1 MRNDII
7 ATSAQLQ
14 TKRETMDIRKELLS
28 LLADTLNL
36 GNRTASFQDDTPLLG
51 ALPEMDSMGVVAIIT
66 AFEDRLGFSV
76 DDDEIDGSVF
86 QTFGTLLE
94 FVSNKLKK

>member
-1 MRNDII
+1 
-7 ATSAQLQ
+7 
-14 TKRETMDIRKELLS
+14 MDIRNELLS
-28 LLADTLNL
+28 LLDETLNL
-36 GNRTASFQDDTPLLG
+36 DGRTSTFQDTTPLLG

-76 DDDEIDGSVF
+76 DDDEIDGAVF

-94 FVSNKLKK
+94 FVTNKLTK

>member
-1 MRNDII
+1 
-7 ATSAQLQ
+7 
-14 TKRETMDIRKELLS
+14 MDIRKELLS
-28 LLADTLNL
+28 LLDDTLNL
-36 GNRTASFQDDTPLLG
+36 GGRASSFQDETPLLG
-51 ALPEMDSMGVVAIIT
+51 ALPEMDSMGVVAVIT

-94 FVSNKLKK
+94 FVTNKLAGQV

>member
-1 MRNDII
+1 
-7 ATSAQLQ
+7 
-14 TKRETMDIRKELLS
+14 MDIRKELLS
-28 LLADTLNL
+28 LLDDTLNL
-36 GNRTASFQDDTPLLG
+36 AGRASSFQDETPLLG
-51 ALPEMDSMGVVAIIT
+51 ALPEMDSMGVVAVIT

-94 FVSNKLKK
+94 FVTNKLAGQV

>member
-1 MRNDII
+1 
-7 ATSAQLQ
+7 
-14 TKRETMDIRKELLS
+14 MDIRKELLS
-28 LLADTLNL
+28 LLDDTLNL
-36 GNRTASFQDDTPLLG
+36 GGRASSFQDETPLLG
-51 ALPEMDSMGVVAIIT
+51 ALPEMDSMGVVAVIT

-94 FVSNKLKK
+94 FVTHKLAGQV